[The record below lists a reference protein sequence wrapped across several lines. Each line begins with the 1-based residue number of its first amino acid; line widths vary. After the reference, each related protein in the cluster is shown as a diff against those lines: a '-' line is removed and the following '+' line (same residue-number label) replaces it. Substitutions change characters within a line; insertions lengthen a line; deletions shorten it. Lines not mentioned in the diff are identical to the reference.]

1 MKLKYRRDLP
11 ALMRELN
18 LPMIG
23 VEVGVA
29 EGYFS
34 NDLLEGGIEKLY
46 CVDIWNH
53 EEVTGDGSM
62 DQEWHNKNYRA
73 TMHRI
78 AKHIDK
84 AVILKGFSEA
94 MSTKVPDNSLGLVYI
109 DAGHSY
115 PDVFMDLTI
124 WLPKLVKGGICAG
137 HDYLNQA
144 YGVKRAVEDFT
155 NGKYEVHLIPEDKD
169 EDAGF
174 WFLKK

>member
-1 MKLKYRRDLP
+1 MIKYRADLP
-11 ALMRELN
+11 KLMHELG
-18 LPMIG
+18 LPMISA
-23 VEVGVA
+23 EIGVA

-34 NDLLEGGIEKLY
+34 ADLLTSGMDKHYLI
-46 CVDIWNH
+46 DIWNH
-53 EEVTGDGSM
+53 EDVTGDGSM

-94 MSTKVPDNSLGLVYI
+94 MSVKVPDNSLGLVYI

-137 HDYLNQA
+137 HDYLNQS

-155 NGKYEVHLIPEDKD
+155 DGKYEVHLIQEDKD

-174 WFLKK
+174 YFFNK

>member
-1 MKLKYRRDLP
+1 MIINYRRDLP

-23 VEVGVA
+23 TEIGCA
-29 EGYFS
+29 EGFNS
-34 NDLLEGGIEKLY
+34 ADLLEAGLEKLY
-46 CVDIWNH
+46 MIDIWKT
-53 EEVTGDGSM
+53 EKVEGDGSM
-62 DQEWHNKNYRA
+62 DQEWHDKNYRSA
-73 TMHRI
+73 MFRV
-78 AKHIDK
+78 KKFGDR

-94 MSTKVPDNSLGLVYI
+94 MSVKVPDNSLGLVYI

-124 WLPKLVKGGICAG
+124 WLPKLIKGGICAG
-137 HDYLNQA
+137 HDYLNQS